1 MSLAHINVDEDAVLK
16 TLGLNPRDPNT
27 QALLLICQRY
37 GLDPLLK
44 HIVLI
49 QGRPYVTRDGYLH
62 VAHQSGKFDG
72 IEIVEEGETATH
84 WWAKASVWR
93 KDMQRPFTYR
103 GRYPK
108 RGGNSQFGP
117 EMAVK
122 CAEVMALRRAFNVTG
137 IAAADERWDDP
148 DGRISPQVA
157 SALAERLNAL
167 GKEARQAFLDRFGGR
182 RPSDLTAE
190 EEGDAI
196 EFVAQ
201 LEAEASEPAEPE
213 AADDEVMDGEVIDGP
228 PAGEGMV

>member
-1 MSLAHINVDEDAVLK
+1 MSLAHIDVDQDAVLK

-37 GLDPLLK
+37 NLDPLLK

-62 VAHQSGKFDG
+62 IAHSSGKFDG

-93 KDMQRPFTYR
+93 KDMKRPFTYR

-108 RGGNSQFGP
+108 RGGNSQYGP

-157 SALAERLNAL
+157 STLAERLNAL
-167 GKEARQAFLDRFGGR
+167 GKDARQAFLARFRR
-182 RPSDLTAE
+182 RPADLTAE

-201 LEAEASEPAEPE
+201 LEAEASEPAETE
-213 AADDEVMDGEVIDGP
+213 AADDEVMDGEVIDGH